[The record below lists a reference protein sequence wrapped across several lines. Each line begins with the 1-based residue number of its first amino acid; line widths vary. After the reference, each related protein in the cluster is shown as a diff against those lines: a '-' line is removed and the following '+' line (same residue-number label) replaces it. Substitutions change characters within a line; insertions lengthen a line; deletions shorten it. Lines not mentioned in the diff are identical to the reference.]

1 MKAPEKTI
9 QLNRRNEDGQEE
21 TVDVIMRYC
30 AATEIGFSEMTDHEK
45 TVDVFNPT
53 LENVDGKIQIK
64 EPPKATEDDYYK
76 LIMSAII
83 AAYEVRSTNEHPA
96 KEPVTMKD
104 LLFCSTRQQLFAALQ
119 AVIDLRAQWLTVPD
133 AIKPEAQE
141 EGERKRRKNV
151 KQPTT
156 STR

>member
-1 MKAPEKTI
+1 
-9 QLNRRNEDGQEE
+9 
-21 TVDVIMRYC
+21 
-30 AATEIGFSEMTDHEK
+30 MTDNEK

-53 LENVDGKIQIK
+53 FETVDGKIQIK

-83 AAYEVRSTNEHPA
+83 AAYEARSTNGHPV

-104 LLFCSTRQQLFAALQ
+104 LLFCSARQQLVAALQ
-119 AVIDLRAQWLTVPD
+119 AVIDLRAQWLAVPD
-133 AIKPEAQE
+133 AIKPETQE